1 MKNLNLILAMLMALM
16 VQGATA
22 QTNVYHPMPDS
33 NAIWRVDYSTGLMV
47 TGSTICMNCL
57 KYQDQISGDTI
68 IGGNAFLKIYRT
80 GWNYNYD
87 QNLGCNFYDLTCTI
101 NQYKGALRE
110 DTASKKVYFHD
121 GQNQDTLLYDFTL
134 NVGDTLKQQ
143 YNAPMA
149 PFIVHSI
156 DSILIGSTYRKRWNY
171 HVDQGLP
178 VSVIEGIGST
188 TGLLESLFIF
198 EQGGNLV
205 CFSINDTTY
214 YPSYNSTNCQLIT
227 SGIKENAIANNQI
240 TLFPN
245 PATTTIT
252 LHFTMSNI
260 NCQLSIEDVLGNKI
274 YQQQIT
280 NATQA
285 TIDISTWSEGV
296 YFYEVIGINETA
308 RGKFIKE

>member
-1 MKNLNLILAMLMALM
+1 
-16 VQGATA
+16 
-22 QTNVYHPMPDS
+22 
-33 NAIWRVDYSTGLMV
+33 
-47 TGSTICMNCL
+47 
-57 KYQDQISGDTI
+57 
-68 IGGNAFLKIYRT
+68 
-80 GWNYNYD
+80 
-87 QNLGCNFYDLTCTI
+87 
-101 NQYKGALRE
+101 
-110 DTASKKVYFHD
+110 
-121 GQNQDTLLYDFTL
+121 
-134 NVGDTLKQQ
+134 
-143 YNAPMA
+143 MA

-252 LHFTMSNI
+252 LHSTMSII

-274 YQQQIT
+274 YQQTISGNDTQI
-280 NATQA
+280 
-285 TIDISTWSEGV
+285 DVSTWSEGV
-296 YFYEVIGINETA
+296 YFYEMKTGLQTPNSANETA
-308 RGKFIKE
+308 RGKFIVN